1 MNSNV
6 RWKERFSLFMQE
18 MQRYTRYI
26 FNGHFVIVLVIGL
39 GGLAYYYSEWV
50 DTLDSSFP
58 AALLLAVVM
67 AIPLTNSPVYTF
79 LKEPDMFFLLP
90 VETKLNDYFRRSIRL
105 SLVFQGYILLMFLA
119 VSMPLYA
126 AVEDGQLKDFFYLF
140 AILLVVKYF
149 NIRIKWSILH
159 FQEDSVRHIDSVVRY
174 LLNFGLAFLLF
185 SKASIVF
192 VFLLF
197 AVLVVLFLYFEK
209 TTKHKLL
216 KWELL
221 IELENKRMMAFYR
234 FANMFTDVPKLK
246 EKIKRRQWLNPVM
259 SLVGYRHDNTYSYLY
274 VRTFCRSS
282 DYLGLFVRL
291 TLIGG
296 FVLLSLTSLIPQI
309 IGAGLFVYVTGFQL
323 IAIRRQ
329 HENMI
334 WHDLYPISESVK
346 NQAVEKLLT
355 NVLIVQGVILAVVAL
370 FTNSLLSFAAVLA
383 ISIVMI
389 LLLRSYYAKVIRK
402 LQHKWD

>member
-6 RWKERFSLFMQE
+6 LWKERFSLFMQE
-18 MQRYTRYI
+18 MQRYMRYI

-58 AALLLAVVM
+58 AALLLAVIM
-67 AIPLTNSPVYTF
+67 AIPLTNSPIYTF

-119 VSMPLYA
+119 VSMPLYV

-140 AILLVVKYF
+140 AILLVLKYF

-174 LLNFGLAFLLF
+174 LLNFGLALLLF

-192 VFLLF
+192 MFLLF

-209 TTKHKLL
+209 ATKHKLL

>member
-1 MNSNV
+1 MNSNEL
-6 RWKERFSLFMQE
+6 WKERFSLFMQE
-18 MQRYTRYI
+18 MQKYLRYI

-50 DTLDSSFP
+50 GTLGNSFP
-58 AALLLAVVM
+58 AALLIAIII
-67 AIPLTNSPVYTF
+67 AIPLTNSPIYTF

-105 SLVFQGYILLMFLA
+105 SMMFQGYILLMFVA
-119 VSMPLYA
+119 IAMPLYT
-126 AVEDGQLKDFFYLF
+126 AVENGQLKDFFYIF
-140 AILLVVKYF
+140 AALLVIKYF
-149 NIRIKWSILH
+149 NLRIKWAMLR
-159 FQEDSVRHIDSVVRY
+159 FQEESLRHIDSLVRY
-174 LLNFGLAFLLF
+174 FLNFGIALLLF
-185 SKASIVF
+185 SKASIFF
-192 VFLLF
+192 VLILM
-197 AVLVVLFLYFEK
+197 AVLVAIFLYFEK
-209 TTKHKLL
+209 ATKHRLL

-221 IELENKRMMAFYR
+221 IDLESKRTMTFYR

-246 EKIKRRQWLNPVM
+246 EKIARRSLLNPFM
-259 SLVGYRHDNTYSYLY
+259 SLVSYRHENTYSYLY

-282 DYLGLFVRL
+282 DYLGLYVRL
-291 TLIGG
+291 TLIGS

-346 NQAVEKLLT
+346 NEAVQKLLV
-355 NVLIVQGVILAVVAL
+355 NVLVFQTLIFSVVAL
-370 FTNSLLSFAAVLA
+370 FTNSLLSFASVLVIGIA
-383 ISIVMI
+383 FVLM
-389 LLLRSYYAKVIRK
+389 LKSYYTKVVRK
-402 LQHKWD
+402 LQDKWD